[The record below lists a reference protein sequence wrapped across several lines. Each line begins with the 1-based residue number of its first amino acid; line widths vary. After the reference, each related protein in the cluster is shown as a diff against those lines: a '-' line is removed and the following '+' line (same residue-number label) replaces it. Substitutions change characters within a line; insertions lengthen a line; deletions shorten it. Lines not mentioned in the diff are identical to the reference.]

1 MRILLSDIWESL
13 NWSGEAGGGGGW
25 LRNLRFD
32 TPLYDIRP
40 SNCTLFKLER
50 TTIKVTINHLM

>member
-1 MRILLSDIWESL
+1 M
-13 NWSGEAGGGGGW
+13 GGGGG
-25 LRNLRFD
+25 LQNLRLD

-50 TTIKVTINHLM
+50 TTIRVTINHLM

>member
-1 MRILLSDIWESL
+1 MR
-13 NWSGEAGGGGGW
+13 G

-32 TPLYDIRP
+32 TPLYDIGP

-50 TTIKVTINHLM
+50 TKIKVTINHLMPLHNV